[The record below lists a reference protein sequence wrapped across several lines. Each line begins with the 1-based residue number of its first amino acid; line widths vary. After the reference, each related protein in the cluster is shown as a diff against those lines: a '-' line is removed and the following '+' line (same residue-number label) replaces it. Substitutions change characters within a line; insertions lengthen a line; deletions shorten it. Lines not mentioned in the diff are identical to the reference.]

1 MGNFK
6 SFDELKRARLAA
18 YKGMAEGDVLGFLD
32 QHTGFYPDP
41 THFIYELLQ
50 NAEDMNATEVSFRL
64 FPDKLFFEHNGTKRD
79 FELTDIDAITNKGK
93 SPKADDPTQ
102 IGKFG
107 MGFKAVYVY
116 TTTPEIHSGEF
127 DFRIENVIIPT
138 DENVPKLAKKGFTQ
152 FIFPFNNPKKT
163 AEEAVNE
170 ITEALL
176 TLNETAILF
185 LTNIKKINYNL
196 PDDIEGY
203 ITLAEKIQN
212 IRFLYSTTVKRPD
225 AEIEITYWAKFF
237 DKCPLIVNEISSG
250 NAIKNFP
257 VSIAYRLIKTNDDKF
272 TLDNSLIG
280 KVCLFFPTEIDSL
293 LHFHINAPFAST
305 VARDNILS
313 KGEDGEANEKLINQL
328 AELTVESLHWLKKA
342 KMLDYAAY
350 ATLPTTRDFENKP
363 DSRYNVFA
371 IRVKEE
377 FEREELFIT
386 DDGVYA
392 SIDNIYNA
400 ADKDIK
406 IILSS
411 ADIDKLYQKKWIPTA
426 PLFSR
431 VDAFIK
437 QFNCR
442 IENYSIE
449 NFIDALEINPHF
461 FDNVL
466 LKHIDNE
473 NYYKTLYFLLSKAK
487 SREDNKYYF
496 LSEHKKTKNDILKNV
511 SFILCEDN
519 KLHRIEDDIFIK
531 TNYTPKHY
539 LKNPIYLKISLKKND
554 RDYAV
559 ECFLSDIGIKSM
571 CENKD
576 YLFDIS
582 QGSVSVD
589 DMVNKM
595 RKIIERYISNTIDIM
610 EYADECIFL
619 AYDRNNKKISKVKA
633 KDCCRSKASAF
644 FFRDTTY
651 ILAWDKYQAINKYLP
666 VLEDIF
672 YEMGGKNEP
681 KIVQS
686 RTPWTSFPPYNLFDR
701 TKERSDTCVALTYTI
716 AEFNYHWAQFEMISK
731 NNLIVEALLLWNVI
745 VNCNNKDYLFTK
757 YKSNR
762 SAKLQQN
769 ESTLVY
775 YLKRTAWVPTKNG
788 IYKRPYELTDDDL
801 LDEFKYEQQ
810 SLLLAEISKRPNTST
825 VEKIKGKDIELSP
838 DDEWFLNLPDEEKQ
852 KFRKIADRT
861 RRESKTQDISE
872 ALAAENKDQLPY
884 DEEDDYG
891 RDISI
896 KNVTKRQQK
905 QQQDFEDS
913 LTDKTTR
920 KQVFRFTCLS
930 TNGTAEKQFIK
941 EQYHGKCQICGR
953 PAIRKYNGQ
962 PYFEAIN
969 VINTSNLDPKYL
981 SSLNA
986 GWNTLCLCPN
996 CAAEYRYCAKDL
1008 SDLETQVENTQI
1020 ENRKNE
1026 YIEIYIT
1033 LKGVRTKIMF
1043 TPRHFLALQ
1052 TAFKAFKNHNTN

>member
-64 FPDKLFFEHNGTKRD
+64 FPDKLFFEHNGMKRD

-138 DENVPKLAKKGFTQ
+138 DENVTKLAKKGFTQ

-196 PDDIEGY
+196 PDDKEGY

-225 AEIEITYWAKFF
+225 AEKEITYWAKFF
-237 DKCPLIVNEISSG
+237 DKCPLIVNEITSG

-257 VSIAYRLIKTNDDKF
+257 VSVAYRLKAEEKKY
-272 TLDNSLIG
+272 TLDDSLIG

-350 ATLPTTRDFENKP
+350 ATLPTTRDFENKS

-371 IRVKEE
+371 TRIKEE
-377 FEREELFIT
+377 FEREELFVT

-406 IILSS
+406 TILSS
-411 ADIDKLYQKKWIPTA
+411 ADIDRLYQKKWIPTA

-487 SREDNKYYF
+487 SREDYKYDFY
-496 LSEHKKTKNDILKNV
+496 SKHTQTKNDILKKV
-511 SFILCEDN
+511 SFILCDDN
-519 KLHRIEDDIFIK
+519 KLHRIEDNIFIK

-539 LKNPIYLKISLKKND
+539 LKNPIYLKITFKNSVQD
-554 RDYAV
+554 NAIKH
-559 ECFLSDIGIKSM
+559 FLLNLGIEEM
-571 CENKD
+571 CERADLIADVSKD
-576 YLFDIS
+576 N
-582 QGSVSVD
+582 VSVD
-589 DMVNKM
+589 DNVLKM
-595 RKIIERYISNTIDIM
+595 MEIIEGYKLKNIKIEDFIETP
-610 EYADECIFL
+610 IFL
-619 AYDRNNKKISKVKA
+619 ADNCSDGKVYKVKA
-633 KDCCRSKASAF
+633 KECCWSKEVAF
-644 FFRDTTY
+644 FYSQTEY
-651 ILAWDKYQAINKYLP
+651 VLALEKYSIIKEGIPILKEIFNKLGGKYLP
-666 VLEDIF
+666 
-672 YEMGGKNEP
+672 
-681 KIVQS
+681 KIAQS
-686 RTPWTSFPPYNLFDR
+686 RTPWTSFPRYYESFDR
-701 TKERSDTCVALTYTI
+701 TRERSDTCEESTYTI
-716 AEFNYHWAQFEMISK
+716 AEFNWDHFEMIRE
-731 NNLIVEALLLWNVI
+731 NNLKDEALLLWQVVI
-745 VNCNNKDYLFTK
+745 NCNDKKYFFTK
-757 YKSNR
+757 YKPNK
-762 SAKLQQN
+762 SAALQQC
-769 ESTLVY
+769 ESSLVY
-775 YLKRTAWVPTKNG
+775 YLKRTAWVPTKSG
-788 IYKRPYELTDDDL
+788 IYKRPYELTDDNL

-810 SLLLAEISKRPNTST
+810 SLLLAEISKKPNDLSD
-825 VEKIKGKDIELSP
+825 ELQKKGIKDKNLNEFAMLDADLQREALEYAMKKKYAKARDTLS
-838 DDEWFLNLPDEEKQ
+838 LP
-852 KFRKIADRT
+852 
-861 RRESKTQDISE
+861 E
-872 ALAAENKDQLPY
+872 ALAAENKSQLPY
-884 DEEDDYG
+884 DEDDDYG

-896 KNVTKRQQK
+896 KNVNIRQQK
-905 QQQDFEDS
+905 QQQDFEES
-913 LTDKTTR
+913 LTNKTTR
-920 KQVFRFTCLS
+920 KPVFSFTCLS

-953 PAIRKYNGQ
+953 PAIRKFNGQ

-969 VINTSNLDPKYL
+969 VINTANLDPKYL
-981 SSLNA
+981 SSLDA

-996 CAAEYRYCAKDL
+996 CAAEYRYCAKDI
-1008 SDLETQVENTQI
+1008 SDFETQVESTQI
-1020 ENRKNE
+1020 EDRRNE
-1026 YIEIYIT
+1026 HIEIYIT
-1033 LKGVRTKIMF
+1033 LRGLRTKIMY
-1043 TPRHFLALQ
+1043 TPRHFSALQ

>member
-1 MGNFK
+1 MVNFK

-79 FELTDIDAITNKGK
+79 FELTDIDAITNKDK

-196 PDDIEGY
+196 PDDKEGY

-225 AEIEITYWAKFF
+225 AEKEITYWAKFF
-237 DKCPLIVNEISSG
+237 DKCPLIVNEISSV

-257 VSIAYRLIKTNDDKF
+257 VSIAYRLIKTSDDKF
-272 TLDNSLIG
+272 TIDNSLIG

-305 VARDNILS
+305 VARDVILS
-313 KGEDGEANEKLINQL
+313 KGEGGEANDKLINQL
-328 AELTVESLHWLKKA
+328 AELTAESLHWLKKA

-350 ATLPTTRDFENKP
+350 STLPTMRDFANQP
-363 DSRYNVFA
+363 NSRYKIFA
-371 IRVKEE
+371 TRIKKE
-377 FEREELFIT
+377 FECEELFVT
-386 DDGVYA
+386 DKGCYA
-392 SIDNIYNA
+392 AIVNIFKA
-400 ADKDIK
+400 ANKDIK
-406 IILSS
+406 IVLTSN
-411 ADIDKLYQKKWIPTA
+411 DIEQLYQKSWIPTIQ
-426 PLFSR
+426 SVTR
-431 VDAFIK
+431 VEYFID
-437 QFNCR
+437 QFD
-442 IENYSIE
+442 IKEYSIE
-449 NFIDALEINPHF
+449 NFIDSLEANPHF
-461 FDNVL
+461 FDEVL
-466 LKHIDNE
+466 SKHDDIE
-473 NYYKTLYFLLSKAK
+473 YFKTLYSLLSQSKE
-487 SREDNKYYF
+487 REVYRFNLFEKDRLTRNA
-496 LSEHKKTKNDILKNV
+496 ILKKA

-519 KLHRIEDDIFIK
+519 KLHRAEDNLFLK

-539 LKNPIYLKISLKKND
+539 LKNPTYLKITLKNSVQDNAIK
-554 RDYAV
+554 R
-559 ECFLSDIGIKSM
+559 FLLNLGIEEM
-571 CENKD
+571 CERADLIADVSKD
-576 YLFDIS
+576 N
-582 QGSVSVD
+582 VSVD
-589 DMVNKM
+589 DNVLKM
-595 RKIIERYISNTIDIM
+595 MEIIEGYKSNNIKIEDFIETP
-610 EYADECIFL
+610 IFL
-619 AYDRNNKKISKVKA
+619 ADNCSDGKVYKVKA
-633 KDCCRSKASAF
+633 KECCWSKESAF
-644 FFRDTTY
+644 FYSQTKYVLDLEKYSIIKEDIPLLKEIF
-651 ILAWDKYQAINKYLP
+651 DKLGGKYL
-666 VLEDIF
+666 
-672 YEMGGKNEP
+672 P

-686 RTPWTSFPPYNLFDR
+686 YTPWTSFPLYYESFDR
-701 TKERSDTCVALTYTI
+701 TRERSDTCEESTYTI
-716 AEFNYHWAQFEMISK
+716 AEFDWNHFEKIPE
-731 NNLIVEALLLWNVI
+731 NNLKDEALLLWQVI
-745 VNCNNKDYLFTK
+745 ITCDDKKFFFTK
-757 YKSNR
+757 YKPNK
-762 SAKLQQN
+762 SAALQQC
-769 ESTLVY
+769 ESSLVY
-775 YLKRTAWVPTKNG
+775 YLKRTAWIPTKSG

-810 SLLLAEISKRPNTST
+810 SLLLAEISKKPNDLSDELQKKGIKDKNLNEFAMLDADLQRKALEYAMK
-825 VEKIKGKDIELSP
+825 EKFAKARDTLS
-838 DDEWFLNLPDEEKQ
+838 LP
-852 KFRKIADRT
+852 
-861 RRESKTQDISE
+861 E

-905 QQQDFEDS
+905 QQQDFEEG
-913 LTDKTTR
+913 LTVAPSR
-920 KQVFRFTCLS
+920 KQVWHYTYLS
-930 TNGTAEKQFIK
+930 TSGKLEKQFIS

-953 PAIRKYNGQ
+953 PAIRKFNGQ

-969 VINTSNLDPKYL
+969 VINTANLDPKYQ
-981 SSLNA
+981 SSLDA